1 MQLTK
6 TNILPYSQ
14 VVYADICHWLMIELL
29 KWASSLTSARSQ
41 KYLQLLH
48 LVSRQSLMLSTAT
61 PLSSLHSQ
69 SSCRRR
75 WPVDS
80 NGPSGSRNGPN
91 GFTNCPSGSPNGHIG
106 PQTVPVCPQM
116 VPESHQLVPVGS
128 EMAAVGPQVV
138 PVGPQMALVG
148 LQMVLVGLNM
158 VTKRSKWVT
167 KWS

>member
-1 MQLTK
+1 MSGQKDKKTNGPKGVRAVSHSCDVFIVVCIFQFSVIKTWFAMQLTK

-48 LVSRQSLMLSTAT
+48 LVSRQALTLSTAT

-75 WPVDS
+75 WPADS
-80 NGPSGSRNGPN
+80 NGPS
-91 GFTNCPSGSPNGHIG
+91 GFTNCPSGSPIWPH
-106 PQTVPVCPQM
+106 
-116 VPESHQLVPVGS
+116 
-128 EMAAVGPQVV
+128 
-138 PVGPQMALVG
+138 ALV
-148 LQMVLVGLNM
+148 L
-158 VTKRSKWVT
+158 KRYQCVPKWSQKVT
-167 KWS
+167 KWSQWVHKW